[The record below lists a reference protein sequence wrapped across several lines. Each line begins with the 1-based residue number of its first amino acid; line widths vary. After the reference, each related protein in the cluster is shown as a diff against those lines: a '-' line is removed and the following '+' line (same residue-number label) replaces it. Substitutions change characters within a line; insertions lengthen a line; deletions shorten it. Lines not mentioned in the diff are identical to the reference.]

1 MNQHTLHKMIRV
13 FVGYGEP
20 IEEDGQGANK
30 PDWPFFSKIAQQDT
44 IYSLQFEEAAERF
57 YKYRNTQLPRLLID
71 AGLVKHADQIED
83 FLDDMRERGRKA
95 KEEKAKQDK
104 KKAAVDSVVLDIK
117 VDLNNRETVEYDG
130 VYADKLFQLGY
141 SMQEAEQLVKNT
153 IDSWKPPTHLQVHF
167 SFVDDSWTNR
177 WGKIFTTKRIVI
189 NCGYLPELNN
199 ALKQQLGFPAVKY
212 HGDLKKWSL
221 KNEADTITKAVDI
234 MIEQGLWPDDTTLN
248 VVLQQASSEVS
259 KPPPTKQDITVELIG
274 NSALRL
280 SWPYIADPIMR
291 GDVMGEVKR
300 CQGRKYD
307 PNSKTWSI
315 SITEAVPLV
324 ERLRKYEDNEWC
336 GKLADEIQKIP
347 DIHTYMEER
356 AKRVAISGAASLSDT
371 NTVEEMQEALAEV
384 FPEGYELYPF
394 QYVGVQFAQLAGGRC
409 LIGDDMGIGKTIQAI
424 AHIGLNQD
432 KLPALIVVPA
442 SVKYNWLKECK
453 TWLPS
458 LNTVVLEGRKDK
470 PMTKSECKELALSLG
485 ALEQDVKTREDAVL
499 YLEKM
504 GVDMRTVAGEI
515 NADIVVC
522 NYDIMSYREDALIDY
537 GFNIVVCDESHYL
550 KNSKAKR
557 TQATLSVAQESESVI
572 CLSGTAITNRPNEFF
587 TTLNLLRPNEFPSFF
602 NYGLSYCDGHETRFG
617 WDFSG
622 ASNTDE
628 LHSRTRDFCI
638 RRLKSEVLTELPDK
652 VRTIHDIQ
660 PSKADVKRYKDLH
673 RTWMDEYEMYVNG
686 EGLPQGFVLN
696 MLTALRHE
704 CGLIKVPS
712 TVQYIKDY
720 NEITGKPL
728 VVFAHHQDVLKGIWM
743 ELSNDKDKKWRLA
756 GISGD
761 MPANKRQLAVE
772 AFQDGRL
779 DVILCSTMA
788 AKEGITLT
796 AADTVVF
803 VEREWVPGWEE
814 QAEDRVNRIGQD
826 SNSVHAVYLSVA
838 DTIDERFNMVV
849 EAKRQVVKAVLDGGD
864 MEKREGIANMLIQSM
879 IEAGD
884 LPADFLENMKKKGEK
899 K

>member
-1 MNQHTLHKMIRV
+1 MNQHTLHQMIRV

-44 IYSLQFEEAAERF
+44 VHALQFEEAADRF
-57 YKYRNTQLPRLLID
+57 HKYRNTQLPRLLID

-83 FLDDMRERGRKA
+83 FLDDMRERGQKA
-95 KEEKAKQDK
+95 KEVQAKEDK
-104 KKAAVDSVVLDIK
+104 KQSAINRVLSDIGYALTK
-117 VDLNNRETVEYDG
+117 RETVEYDG
-130 VYADKLFQLGY
+130 VHADKLFQMGF
-141 SMQEAEQLVKNT
+141 SMTEAESMVQET
-153 IDSWKPPTHLQVHF
+153 IDSWKPPAHKVIHF
-167 SFVDDSWTNR
+167 SLVDDNWTNR
-177 WGKIFTTKRIVI
+177 WGKTFTNKRILLTHAY
-189 NCGYLPELNN
+189 NGDLYN
-199 ALKQQLGFPAVKY
+199 ALKNGMGFPAFKY
-212 HGDLKKWSL
+212 HANLKKSSL
-221 KNEADTITKAVDI
+221 QNNKETLDKAVGI
-234 MIEQGLWPDDTTLN
+234 MIEQGMFINDISFN
-248 VVLQQASSEVS
+248 SVNSQVSSEVS
-259 KPPPTKQDITVELIG
+259 KQAPTKTTVSATLVG
-274 NSALRL
+274 NSSIKLA
-280 SWPYIADPIMR
+280 WPYIADPIVR
-291 GDVMGEVKR
+291 GDVMSQVKAT
-300 CQGRKYD
+300 QGRKYD
-307 PNSKTWSI
+307 PASKTWSI
-315 SITEAVPLV
+315 SITEAAPLID
-324 ERLRKYEDNEWC
+324 RLRKHDDNEWC
-336 GKLADEIQKIP
+336 IKLADALQDIPEIE
-347 DIHTYMEER
+347 TYMEER
-356 AKRVAISGAASLSDT
+356 AKRVAISGAASLSDDMI
-371 NTVEEMQEALAEV
+371 VADMKDRLDEM
-384 FPEGYELYPF
+384 FPVGRELYPF

-442 SVKYNWLKECK
+442 SVKYNWLKECEA
-453 TWLPS
+453 WLPDM
-458 LNTVVLEGRKDK
+458 TTAVLEGRKGDI
-470 PMTKSECKELALSLG
+470 P
-485 ALEQDVKTREDAVL
+485 D
-499 YLEKM
+499 
-504 GVDMRTVAGEI
+504 
-515 NADIVVC
+515 ADIVVC
-522 NYDIMSYREDALIDY
+522 NYDIMSYREESLIDY

-550 KNSKAKR
+550 KNNKAKR
-557 TQATLSVAQESESVI
+557 TQATLSVAQQSESVL

-602 NYGLSYCDGHETRFG
+602 NYGLNYCAGQETRFG

-628 LHSRTRDFCI
+628 LHERTRDFCI
-638 RRLKSEVLTELPDK
+638 RRLKKEVLTELPDK
-652 VRTIHDIQ
+652 IRTIHDIQ
-660 PSKADVKRYKDLH
+660 PSKKELKRYKDLH
-673 RTWMDEYEMYVNG
+673 RSWMDEYEMYANST
-686 EGLPQGFVLN
+686 GLPQGFVLN

-728 VVFAHHQDVLKGIWM
+728 VVFAHHQDVLKGVWM

-849 EAKRQVVKAVLDGGD
+849 EAKREVVKAVLDGGD
-864 MEKREGIANMLIQSM
+864 LEKREGIANMLIQSM

-884 LPADFLENMKKKGEK
+884 LPADFLQNMKKKGEK

>member
-30 PDWPFFSKIAQQDT
+30 PDWPFFNKVAQQDT
-44 IYSLQFEEAAERF
+44 IHALQFEEAADRF
-57 YKYRNTQLPRLLID
+57 HKYRNTQLPRLLID
-71 AGLVKHADQIED
+71 AGLVSHANQIED

-95 KEEKAKQDK
+95 QEKKAKQNKRQSAINNVVVDIEFDLVDRQTVDVDK
-104 KKAAVDSVVLDIK
+104 YTKRFIDLD
-117 VDLNNRETVEYDG
+117 YD
-130 VYADKLFQLGY
+130 
-141 SMQEAEQLVKNT
+141 EAEAKQLVEMT
-153 IDSWKPPTHLQVHF
+153 VSTWSPPSHLQVHF

-177 WGKIFTTKRIVI
+177 WGKTFTTKRIVI
-189 NCGYLPELNN
+189 NCGYLPDLNN
-199 ALKQQLGFPAVKY
+199 ALKSQLGFPAVKY

-221 KNEADTITKAVDI
+221 KNETETIRRAVDI
-234 MIEQGLWPDDTTLN
+234 MVKQGLWPDDTTLN
-248 VVLQQASSEVS
+248 VVMQQASSEVS
-259 KPPPTKQDITVELIG
+259 KPLPTKQDISVELIG

-280 SWPYIADPIMR
+280 SWPYIADPVER
-291 GDVMGEVKR
+291 GDVMSEVKA

-315 SITEAVPLV
+315 SITEAAPLI
-324 ERLRKYEDNEWC
+324 ERLRKYDDNEWC

-347 DIHTYMEER
+347 EIHTYMEER

-371 NTVEEMQEALAEV
+371 NTVDEMQEALVEV

-453 TWLPS
+453 AWLPS
-458 LNTVVLEGRKDK
+458 LNTVVLEGRKGDI
-470 PMTKSECKELALSLG
+470 P
-485 ALEQDVKTREDAVL
+485 D
-499 YLEKM
+499 
-504 GVDMRTVAGEI
+504 
-515 NADIVVC
+515 ADIVVC
-522 NYDIMSYREDALIDY
+522 NYDIMSYREESLIDY

-673 RTWMDEYEMYVNG
+673 RTWMDEYEMYVNST
-686 EGLPQGFVLN
+686 GLPPGFVLN

-728 VVFAHHQDVLKGIWM
+728 VVFAHHRDVLAGIVR
-743 ELSNDKDKKWRLA
+743 ELQSDKDKKWKVA

-761 MPANKRQLAVE
+761 MPAHKRQQNVE
-772 AFQDGRL
+772 AFQQGKIE
-779 DVILCSTMA
+779 VMLCSTVA

-814 QAEDRVNRIGQD
+814 QAEDRVNRIGQE

-849 EAKRQVVKAVLDGGD
+849 EAKREVVKAVLDGGD
-864 MEKREGIANMLIQSM
+864 IQEREGIANMLIQSM

>member
-30 PDWPFFSKIAQQDT
+30 PDWPFFSQVAQQDT
-44 IYSLQFEEAAERF
+44 IYALQFEEAADRF
-57 YKYRNTQLPRLLID
+57 HKYRNTQLPRLLID
-71 AGLVKHADQIED
+71 AGLVKHADQIEEWID
-83 FLDDMRERGRKA
+83 TLRKHGQKA
-95 KEEKAKQDK
+95 QEEKAKQDEK
-104 KKAAVDSVVLDIK
+104 QAAIDSVVLDIK
-117 VDLNNRETVEYDG
+117 VDLNIRKTVEYDG

-141 SMQEAEQLVKNT
+141 SMQEAESMVQET

-177 WGKIFTTKRIVI
+177 WGKTFTTKRIVI
-189 NCGYLPELNN
+189 NCGYLPDLNF
-199 ALKQQLGFPAVKY
+199 ALKEQLGFPAVKY
-212 HGDLKKWSL
+212 HGDMKKWSL
-221 KNEADTITKAVDI
+221 KNDADTITKAVDI
-234 MIEQGLWPDDTTLN
+234 MIDRGLWPDDTTLN
-248 VVLQQASSEVS
+248 VVMQQASSEVS

-274 NSALRL
+274 NSALKL
-280 SWPYIADPIMR
+280 SWPYIADPVMR
-291 GDVMGEVKR
+291 GDVMGEVKA
-300 CQGRKYD
+300 CQGRRYD

-315 SITEAVPLV
+315 SITEAVPLI

-356 AKRVAISGAASLSDT
+356 AKRVAISGAASLSDSY
-371 NTVEEMQEALAEV
+371 TVEVMQESLV
-384 FPEGYELYPF
+384 GTFPDGYELYPF
-394 QYVGVQFAQLAGGRC
+394 QYVGVHFAQLAGGRC

-424 AHIGLNQD
+424 AHIALNQD

-458 LNTVVLEGRKDK
+458 MNTVVLEGRKGDI
-470 PMTKSECKELALSLG
+470 PE
-485 ALEQDVKTREDAVL
+485 
-499 YLEKM
+499 
-504 GVDMRTVAGEI
+504 
-515 NADIVVC
+515 ADIVIC
-522 NYDIMSYREDALIDY
+522 NYDIMSYREESLLTYKAHRFLSRGL

-673 RTWMDEYEMYVNG
+673 RTWMDEYEMYANST
-686 EGLPQGFVLN
+686 GLPQGFVLN

-728 VVFAHHQDVLKGIWM
+728 VVFAHHRDVLIHIYKG
-743 ELSNDKDKKWRLA
+743 LKDDKDKTWRVA

-761 MPANKRQLAVE
+761 MPANKRQQNVE
-772 AFQDGRL
+772 AFQDGKL
-779 DVILCSTMA
+779 DVILCSTVA

-849 EAKRQVVKAVLDGGD
+849 EAKREVVKAVLDGGD
-864 MEKREGIANMLIQSM
+864 IEKREGIANMLIQSM

-884 LPADFLENMKKKGEK
+884 LPADFLQNMKKKGEK

>member
-30 PDWPFFSKIAQQDT
+30 PDWPFFSQVAQQDT
-44 IYSLQFEEAAERF
+44 IHALQFEEAADRF
-57 YKYRNTQLPRLLID
+57 HKYRNTQLPRLLID

-83 FLDDMRERGRKA
+83 FLDDMRERGRIAKEQKA
-95 KEEKAKQDK
+95 KRDK
-104 KKAAVDSVVLDIK
+104 RQAAVDNVVGDIWFDLVDRQTVDVDEYTKRFIDLD
-117 VDLNNRETVEYDG
+117 YD
-130 VYADKLFQLGY
+130 
-141 SMQEAEQLVKNT
+141 EAEAKQLVEMT
-153 IDSWKPPTHLQVHF
+153 VSTWRPPTHLQVHF

-177 WGKIFTTKRIVI
+177 WGKTFTTKRIVI

-458 LNTVVLEGRKDK
+458 LNTVVLEGRKGDI
-470 PMTKSECKELALSLG
+470 P
-485 ALEQDVKTREDAVL
+485 D
-499 YLEKM
+499 
-504 GVDMRTVAGEI
+504 
-515 NADIVVC
+515 ADIVVC

-728 VVFAHHQDVLKGIWM
+728 VVFAHHRDVLIHIYKG
-743 ELSNDKDKKWRLA
+743 LKDDKDKTWRVA

-761 MPANKRQLAVE
+761 MPANKRQQNVE
-772 AFQDGRL
+772 AFQDGKL
-779 DVILCSTMA
+779 DVILCSTVA

-864 MEKREGIANMLIQSM
+864 VEKREGIANMLIQSM

>member
-1 MNQHTLHKMIRV
+1 MNQHTLHQMIRV

-44 IYSLQFEEAAERF
+44 VHALQYEEAAERF
-57 YKYRNTQLPRLLID
+57 HKYRNTQLPRLLID

-83 FLDDMRERGRKA
+83 FLDDMRERGQEA
-95 KEEKAKQDK
+95 KEVQAKQDK
-104 KKAAVDSVVLDIK
+104 KQSAINRVLSDIRYEMTKRKQPDIK
-117 VDLNNRETVEYDG
+117 HV
-130 VYADKLFQLGY
+130 
-141 SMQEAEQLVKNT
+141 EQLVELGIELSEALDMHKEVV
-153 IDSWKPPTHLQVHF
+153 DSWKPPAHLLVRF
-167 SFVDDSWTNR
+167 SLVDDNWTNR
-177 WGKIFTTKRIVI
+177 WGKTFTNKRILLTHTY
-189 NCGYLPELNN
+189 NGDLYNT
-199 ALKQQLGFPAVKY
+199 LKNGMGFPAFKY
-212 HGDLKKWSL
+212 HANLKKSSL
-221 KNEADTITKAVDI
+221 QNNMETLDKAAGI
-234 MIEQGLWPDDTTLN
+234 MIEQGMFIDDVTFNSVKGT
-248 VVLQQASSEVS
+248 ASSEVS
-259 KPPPTKQDITVELIG
+259 KQAPTKTTVSATLVG
-274 NSALRL
+274 NSSIKLA
-280 SWPYIADPIMR
+280 WPYIADPIVR
-291 GDVMGEVKR
+291 GDVMSQVKAT
-300 CQGRKYD
+300 QGRKYD
-307 PNSKTWSI
+307 PASKTWSI
-315 SITEAVPLV
+315 SITEAAPLID
-324 ERLRKYEDNEWC
+324 RLRKHDDNEWC
-336 GKLADEIQKIP
+336 IKLADALQDIPEIE
-347 DIHTYMEER
+347 TYMEER
-356 AKRVAISGAASLSDT
+356 AKRVAISGAASLSDDMI
-371 NTVEEMQEALAEV
+371 VADMKDRLDEM
-384 FPEGYELYPF
+384 FPVGRELYPF

-442 SVKYNWLKECK
+442 SVKYNWLKECEA
-453 TWLPS
+453 WLPDMT
-458 LNTVVLEGRKDK
+458 TVVLEGRKGDI
-470 PMTKSECKELALSLG
+470 P
-485 ALEQDVKTREDAVL
+485 D
-499 YLEKM
+499 
-504 GVDMRTVAGEI
+504 
-515 NADIVVC
+515 ADIVVC
-522 NYDIMSYREDALIDY
+522 NYDIMSYREESLIDY

-550 KNSKAKR
+550 KNNKAKR
-557 TQATLSVAQESESVI
+557 TQATLSVAQESESVL

-602 NYGLSYCDGHETRFG
+602 NYGLNYCAGQETRFG

-628 LHSRTRDFCI
+628 LHERTRDFCI
-638 RRLKSEVLTELPDK
+638 RRLKKEVLTELPDK

-660 PSKADVKRYKDLH
+660 PSKKELKRYKDLH
-673 RTWMDEYEMYVNG
+673 RSWMDEYEMYANST
-686 EGLPQGFVLN
+686 GLPKGFVLN

-720 NEITGKPL
+720 HEITGKPL
-728 VVFAHHQDVLKGIWM
+728 VVFAHHRDVLVQIYKG
-743 ELSNDKDKKWRLA
+743 LKDDKDKTWRVA

-761 MPANKRQLAVE
+761 MPANKRQQNVE
-772 AFQDGRL
+772 AFQDGQL
-779 DVILCSTMA
+779 DVILCSTVA

-849 EAKRQVVKAVLDGGD
+849 EAKREVVKAVLDGGD
-864 MEKREGIANMLIQSM
+864 LEKREGIANMLIQSM

-884 LPADFLENMKKKGEK
+884 LPADFLQNMKKKGEK

>member
-1 MNQHTLHKMIRV
+1 MNEHTLHQMIRV

-44 IYSLQFEEAAERF
+44 VHALQYEEAAERF
-57 YKYRNTQLPRLLID
+57 HKYRNTQLPRLLID
-71 AGLVKHADQIED
+71 AGLVKHADQIEG
-83 FLDDMRERGRKA
+83 FLDDMRERGQEA
-95 KEEKAKQDK
+95 KEVQAKQDK
-104 KKAAVDSVVLDIK
+104 KQSAINNVLNDIRH
-117 VDLNNRETVEYDG
+117 NRTNRKQPNIKHV
-130 VYADKLFQLGY
+130 
-141 SMQEAEQLVKNT
+141 EQLVELGIELGEAMDMHKEV
-153 IDSWKPPTHLQVHF
+153 IDSWKPPAHLLVRF
-167 SFVDDSWTNR
+167 SLIDDNWTNR
-177 WGKIFTTKRIVI
+177 WGKTFTNKRILLTHSY
-189 NCGYLPELNN
+189 NGDLYN
-199 ALKQQLGFPAVKY
+199 ALKNGMGFPAFKY
-212 HGDLKKWSL
+212 HGGNIKKSSL
-221 KNEADTITKAVDI
+221 QNNMETLDKAVGI
-234 MIEQGLWPDDTTLN
+234 MIEQGMFIDDVTFNSVRGT
-248 VVLQQASSEVS
+248 ASSEVS
-259 KPPPTKQDITVELIG
+259 KQAPTKTTVSATLVG
-274 NSALRL
+274 NSAIKLA
-280 SWPYIADPIMR
+280 WPYIADPIVR
-291 GDVMGEVKR
+291 GDVMSQVKAT
-300 CQGRKYD
+300 QGRKYD

-315 SITEAVPLV
+315 SITEAAPLID
-324 ERLRKYEDNEWC
+324 RLRKYDENEWC
-336 GKLADEIQKIP
+336 IKLADAIQDIPEIE
-347 DIHTYMEER
+347 TYMEER
-356 AKRVAISGAASLSDT
+356 AKRVAISGAASLSDDMI
-371 NTVEEMQEALAEV
+371 VADMKDRLDEM
-384 FPEGYELYPF
+384 FPVGRELYPF

-442 SVKYNWLKECK
+442 SVKYNWLKECEA
-453 TWLPS
+453 WLPDM
-458 LNTVVLEGRKDK
+458 TTAVLEGRKGDI
-470 PMTKSECKELALSLG
+470 P
-485 ALEQDVKTREDAVL
+485 D
-499 YLEKM
+499 
-504 GVDMRTVAGEI
+504 
-515 NADIVVC
+515 ADIVVC
-522 NYDIMSYREDALIDY
+522 NYDIMSYREESLIDY

-550 KNSKAKR
+550 KNNKAKR
-557 TQATLSVAQESESVI
+557 TQATLSVAQESESVL

-602 NYGLSYCDGHETRFG
+602 NYGLNYCAGQETRFG

-628 LHSRTRDFCI
+628 LHERTRDFCI
-638 RRLKSEVLTELPDK
+638 RRLKKEVLTELPDK

-660 PSKADVKRYKDLH
+660 PSKKELKRYKDLH
-673 RTWMDEYEMYVNG
+673 RSWMDEYEMYANST
-686 EGLPQGFVLN
+686 GLPKGFVLN

-712 TVQYIKDY
+712 TFQYIKDY
-720 NEITGKPL
+720 HEITGKPL
-728 VVFAHHQDVLKGIWM
+728 VVFAHHIDVLKGVSQM
-743 ELSNDKDKKWRLA
+743 LRDDKDKNWRIG

-761 MPANKRQLAVE
+761 MPAHMRQKAVE
-772 AFQDGRL
+772 AFQDGQL
-779 DVILCSTMA
+779 DVILCSTVA

-849 EAKRQVVKAVLDGGD
+849 EAKREVVKAVLDGGD
-864 MEKREGIANMLIQSM
+864 LEKREGIANMLIQSM

-884 LPADFLENMKKKGEK
+884 LPADFLQNMKKKGEK

>member
-104 KKAAVDSVVLDIK
+104 KTSLYKGVILDIN
-117 VDLNNRETVEYDG
+117 VDLNNRETIDVDAYIERLTELGLTTNEAKTTVE
-130 VYADKLFQLGY
+130 ATKKAWQ
-141 SMQEAEQLVKNT
+141 
-153 IDSWKPPTHLQVHF
+153 PPVDLRVHF

-177 WGKIFTTKRIVI
+177 WGKTFTTKRIVI

>member
-30 PDWPFFSKIAQQDT
+30 PDWPFFSQVAQQDT
-44 IYSLQFEEAAERF
+44 IYSLQFEEAADRF
-57 YKYRNTQLPRLLID
+57 HKYRNTQLPRLLID
-71 AGLVKHADQIED
+71 AGLVKHADQIEEWID
-83 FLDDMRERGRKA
+83 TLREHGRIA
-95 KEEKAKQDK
+95 KEQKAKQDK
-104 KKAAVDSVVLDIK
+104 KQAAVNEVLNDIRY
-117 VDLNNRETVEYDG
+117 DLVNRKTVEYDG
-130 VYADKLFQLGY
+130 VHADKLFQMGY
-141 SMQEAEQLVKNT
+141 SMQEAEQLVEMT
-153 IDSWKPPTHLQVHF
+153 VSIWKPPAHLQVHF

-177 WGKIFTTKRIVI
+177 WGKTFTTKRIVL
-189 NCGYLPELNN
+189 NCGYLPDLNF
-199 ALKQQLGFPAVKY
+199 ALKEQLGFPAVKY

-221 KNEADTITKAVDI
+221 KNDTDTITKAVDI
-234 MIEQGLWPDDTTLN
+234 MIDRGLWPDDTTLN
-248 VVLQQASSEVS
+248 VVMQQASSEVS

-356 AKRVAISGAASLSDT
+356 AKRVAISGAASLSSDD
-371 NTVEEMQEALAEV
+371 VVQKMQDELAEV
-384 FPEGYELYPF
+384 FPEGYGLYPF

-442 SVKYNWLKECK
+442 SVKYNWLKECE
-453 TWLPS
+453 TWLPDMT
-458 LNTVVLEGRKDK
+458 TVVLEGRKGGL
-470 PMTKSECKELALSLG
+470 PERAFNPYM
-485 ALEQDVKTREDAVL
+485 
-499 YLEKM
+499 
-504 GVDMRTVAGEI
+504 
-515 NADIVVC
+515 ADIVVC
-522 NYDIMSYREDALIDY
+522 NYDIMSYRKDELIDY

-673 RTWMDEYEMYVNG
+673 RTWMDEYEMYANST
-686 EGLPQGFVLN
+686 GLPQGFVLN

-743 ELSNDKDKKWRLA
+743 GLSNDKDKKWKIA

-761 MPANKRQLAVE
+761 MPSHKRQQNVE
-772 AFQDGRL
+772 AFQQGK
-779 DVILCSTMA
+779 VEVMLCSTMA

-849 EAKRQVVKAVLDGGD
+849 EAKRQVIKAVLDGGD
-864 MEKREGIANMLIQSM
+864 IEEREGIANMLIQSM

-884 LPADFLENMKKKGEK
+884 LPADFLQNMKKKGEK

>member
-30 PDWPFFSKIAQQDT
+30 PDWPFFSQVAQQDT
-44 IYSLQFEEAAERF
+44 IHALQFEEAADRF
-57 YKYRNTQLPRLLID
+57 HKYRNTQLPRLLID

-83 FLDDMRERGRKA
+83 FLDDMRERGRIAKEQKA
-95 KEEKAKQDK
+95 KRDK
-104 KKAAVDSVVLDIK
+104 RQAAVDNVVGDIWFDLVDRQTVDVDEYTKRFIDLD
-117 VDLNNRETVEYDG
+117 YD
-130 VYADKLFQLGY
+130 
-141 SMQEAEQLVKNT
+141 EAEAKQLVEMT
-153 IDSWKPPTHLQVHF
+153 VSTWRPPTHLQVHF

-177 WGKIFTTKRIVI
+177 WGKTFTTKRIVI

-458 LNTVVLEGRKDK
+458 LNTVVLEGRKGDI
-470 PMTKSECKELALSLG
+470 P
-485 ALEQDVKTREDAVL
+485 D
-499 YLEKM
+499 
-504 GVDMRTVAGEI
+504 
-515 NADIVVC
+515 ADIVVC

-728 VVFAHHQDVLKGIWM
+728 VVFAHHRDVLIHIYKG
-743 ELSNDKDKKWRLA
+743 LKDDKDKTWRVA

-761 MPANKRQLAVE
+761 MPANKRQQNVE
-772 AFQDGRL
+772 AFQDGKL
-779 DVILCSTMA
+779 DVILCSTVA

>member
-30 PDWPFFSKIAQQDT
+30 PDWPFFSQVAQQDT
-44 IYSLQFEEAAERF
+44 IYSLQFEEAADRF
-57 YKYRNTQLPRLLID
+57 HKYRNTQLPRLLID
-71 AGLVKHADQIED
+71 AGLVKHADQIEEWID
-83 FLDDMRERGRKA
+83 TLRKHGQEA
-95 KEEKAKQDK
+95 KEQKAKQDK
-104 KKAAVDSVVLDIK
+104 KQAAINNVVVDIQFDLIDRQTVDVDKYTKRFIDLD
-117 VDLNNRETVEYDG
+117 YD
-130 VYADKLFQLGY
+130 
-141 SMQEAEQLVKNT
+141 EAEAKQLVEMT
-153 IDSWKPPTHLQVHF
+153 VSTWKPPAHLQVHF

-177 WGKIFTTKRIVI
+177 WGKTFTTKRIVL
-189 NCGYLPELNN
+189 NCGYLPDLNF
-199 ALKQQLGFPAVKY
+199 ALKEQLGFPAVKY
-212 HGDLKKWSL
+212 HGDMKRWSL
-221 KNEADTITKAVDI
+221 KNDTDTITKAVDI
-234 MIEQGLWPDDTTLN
+234 MIDRGLWPDDTTLN
-248 VVLQQASSEVS
+248 VVMQQASSEVS

-291 GDVMGEVKR
+291 GDVMCEVKR

-324 ERLRKYEDNEWC
+324 ERLRNYEDNEWC

-356 AKRVAISGAASLSDT
+356 AKRVAISGAASLSDSY
-371 NTVEEMQEALAEV
+371 TVEVMQESLV
-384 FPEGYELYPF
+384 GTFPDGYGLYPF
-394 QYVGVQFAQLAGGRC
+394 QYVGVHFAQLAGGRC

-424 AHIGLNQD
+424 AHIALNQD

-442 SVKYNWLKECK
+442 SVKYNWLKECE

-458 LNTVVLEGRKDK
+458 MNTVVLEGRKGDI
-470 PMTKSECKELALSLG
+470 P
-485 ALEQDVKTREDAVL
+485 D
-499 YLEKM
+499 
-504 GVDMRTVAGEI
+504 
-515 NADIVVC
+515 ADIVVC
-522 NYDIMSYREDALIDY
+522 NYDIMSYREESLLTY
-537 GFNIVVCDESHYL
+537 KGLGFNIVVCDESHYL

-673 RTWMDEYEMYVNG
+673 RTWMDEYEMYANST
-686 EGLPQGFVLN
+686 GLPQGFVLN

-772 AFQDGRL
+772 AFQDGKL
-779 DVILCSTMA
+779 DVILCSTVA

-864 MEKREGIANMLIQSM
+864 IEKREGIANMLIQSM

-884 LPADFLENMKKKGEK
+884 LPADFLQNMKKKGEK

>member
-1 MNQHTLHKMIRV
+1 MKVIDRHTLHRMIRV

-30 PDWPFFSKIAQQDT
+30 PDWPFFSQVAQQDT

-57 YKYRNTQLPRLLID
+57 HKYRNTQLPRLLID

-83 FLDDMRERGRKA
+83 YLDGLRERGRIA
-95 KEEKAKQDK
+95 KEQKAKQDK
-104 KKAAVDSVVLDIK
+104 KQAAINNIVGDIEF
-117 VDLNNRETVEYDG
+117 DLNDRQTVDVDKYTKRFIDLDYD
-130 VYADKLFQLGY
+130 
-141 SMQEAEQLVKNT
+141 EAEAKQLVEMT
-153 IDSWKPPTHLQVHF
+153 MSIWKPPAHLQVHF

-177 WGKIFTTKRIVI
+177 WGKTFTTKRIVL

-199 ALKQQLGFPAVKY
+199 ALKEQLGFPAFKY
-212 HGDLKKWSL
+212 HGDMKRWSL
-221 KNEADTITKAVDI
+221 KNDTDTITKAVDI

-248 VVLQQASSEVS
+248 VVMQQASSEVS

-291 GDVMGEVKR
+291 GDVMCEVKR

-356 AKRVAISGAASLSDT
+356 AKRVAISGAASLSDSY
-371 NTVEEMQEALAEV
+371 TVEVMQESLV
-384 FPEGYELYPF
+384 GTFPDGYELYPF
-394 QYVGVQFAQLAGGRC
+394 QYVGVHFAQLAGGRC

-424 AHIGLNQD
+424 AHIALNQD

-442 SVKYNWLKECK
+442 SVKYNWLKECE

-458 LNTVVLEGRKDK
+458 LNTVVLEGRKGDI
-470 PMTKSECKELALSLG
+470 P
-485 ALEQDVKTREDAVL
+485 R
-499 YLEKM
+499 
-504 GVDMRTVAGEI
+504 
-515 NADIVVC
+515 ADIVIC
-522 NYDIMSYREDALIDY
+522 NYDIMSYREESLLTY
-537 GFNIVVCDESHYL
+537 KGLGFNIVVCDESHYL

-660 PSKADVKRYKDLH
+660 PSKADVKRYKHLH

>member
-44 IYSLQFEEAAERF
+44 VHALQFEEAADRF
-57 YKYRNTQLPRLLID
+57 HKYRNTQLPRLLID

-83 FLDDMRERGRKA
+83 FLDDMRERGQKA
-95 KEEKAKQDK
+95 QEQKAKQDK
-104 KKAAVDSVVLDIK
+104 KQAAIENVVGDIWFDLTNRKTVDV
-117 VDLNNRETVEYDG
+117 DG
-130 VYADKLFQLGY
+130 VHADKLFQLGY

-153 IDSWKPPTHLQVHF
+153 IDSWRPPTHLQVHF
-167 SFVDDSWTNR
+167 SFTNDSWTNR
-177 WGKIFTTKRIVI
+177 WGKTFTTKRIVI
-189 NCGYLPELNN
+189 NCGYLPDLNN
-199 ALKQQLGFPAVKY
+199 ALKEQLGFPAVKY

-259 KPPPTKQDITVELIG
+259 KPPPTKKDIAVELIG

-324 ERLRKYEDNEWC
+324 ERLRKYDDNEWC

-384 FPEGYELYPF
+384 FPEGCELYPF

-442 SVKYNWLKECK
+442 SVKYNWLKECNA
-453 TWLPS
+453 WLPS
-458 LNTVVLEGRKDK
+458 MNTVVLEGRKGDI
-470 PMTKSECKELALSLG
+470 P
-485 ALEQDVKTREDAVL
+485 D
-499 YLEKM
+499 
-504 GVDMRTVAGEI
+504 
-515 NADIVVC
+515 ADIVVC
-522 NYDIMSYREDALIDY
+522 NYDIMSYREESLIDY

-550 KNSKAKR
+550 KNGKAKR

-602 NYGLSYCDGHETRFG
+602 NYGLSYCAGQETRFG

-673 RTWMDEYEMYVNG
+673 RSWMDEYEMYVNG
-686 EGLPQGFVLN
+686 TGLPKGFVLN

-743 ELSNDKDKKWRLA
+743 GLSNDKDKKWRLA

-849 EAKRQVVKAVLDGGD
+849 EAKRQVIKAVLDGGD

-884 LPADFLENMKKKGEK
+884 LPADFLQNMKKKGEK

>member
-1 MNQHTLHKMIRV
+1 MQEVLLMNQHTLHKMIRV

-44 IYSLQFEEAAERF
+44 ITELQYEEAAERF
-57 YKYRNTQLPRLLID
+57 HKYRNTQLPHLLID

-83 FLDDMRERGRKA
+83 FLDDMRERGQKA
-95 KEEKAKQDK
+95 QEQKAKQDK
-104 KKAAVDSVVLDIK
+104 KQAAINSVLSDISYGLTNRKQPDIK
-117 VDLNNRETVEYDG
+117 HV
-130 VYADKLFQLGY
+130 
-141 SMQEAEQLVKNT
+141 EQLVELGIELSEALDMHKEVV
-153 IDSWKPPTHLQVHF
+153 DSFKPPAHLLVHF

-177 WGKIFTTKRIVI
+177 WGKTFTTKRIVI

-199 ALKQQLGFPAVKY
+199 ALKTQLGFPAVKY

-259 KPPPTKQDITVELIG
+259 KSPPTKKDIAVELIG

-324 ERLRKYEDNEWC
+324 ERLRKYDDNEWC

-384 FPEGYELYPF
+384 FPEGCELYPF

-442 SVKYNWLKECK
+442 SVKYNWLKECNA
-453 TWLPS
+453 WLPS
-458 LNTVVLEGRKDK
+458 MNTVVLEGRKGDI
-470 PMTKSECKELALSLG
+470 P
-485 ALEQDVKTREDAVL
+485 D
-499 YLEKM
+499 
-504 GVDMRTVAGEI
+504 
-515 NADIVVC
+515 ADIVVC
-522 NYDIMSYREDALIDY
+522 NYDIMSYREESLIDY

-602 NYGLSYCDGHETRFG
+602 NYGLSYCAGQETRFG

-673 RTWMDEYEMYVNG
+673 RSWMDEYEMYVNG
-686 EGLPQGFVLN
+686 TGLPKGFVLN

-712 TVQYIKDY
+712 TIQYIKDY

-772 AFQDGRL
+772 AFQDGKL

-864 MEKREGIANMLIQSM
+864 MEEREGIANMLIQSM

-884 LPADFLENMKKKGEK
+884 LPADFLQNMKKKGEK

>member
-1 MNQHTLHKMIRV
+1 
-13 FVGYGEP
+13 
-20 IEEDGQGANK
+20 
-30 PDWPFFSKIAQQDT
+30 
-44 IYSLQFEEAAERF
+44 
-57 YKYRNTQLPRLLID
+57 
-71 AGLVKHADQIED
+71 
-83 FLDDMRERGRKA
+83 
-95 KEEKAKQDK
+95 
-104 KKAAVDSVVLDIK
+104 
-117 VDLNNRETVEYDG
+117 
-130 VYADKLFQLGY
+130 
-141 SMQEAEQLVKNT
+141 
-153 IDSWKPPTHLQVHF
+153 
-167 SFVDDSWTNR
+167 
-177 WGKIFTTKRIVI
+177 
-189 NCGYLPELNN
+189 
-199 ALKQQLGFPAVKY
+199 
-212 HGDLKKWSL
+212 
-221 KNEADTITKAVDI
+221 
-234 MIEQGLWPDDTTLN
+234 
-248 VVLQQASSEVS
+248 
-259 KPPPTKQDITVELIG
+259 
-274 NSALRL
+274 
-280 SWPYIADPIMR
+280 MR